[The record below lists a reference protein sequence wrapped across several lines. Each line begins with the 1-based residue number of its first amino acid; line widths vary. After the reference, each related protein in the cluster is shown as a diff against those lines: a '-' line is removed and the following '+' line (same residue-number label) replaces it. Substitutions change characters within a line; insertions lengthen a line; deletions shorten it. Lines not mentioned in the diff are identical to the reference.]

1 MLPFQAVKNT
11 KEKTKIKKYQSNY
24 NFTIH
29 KKIGVVS
36 EKPNGWTLE
45 LNIVSFNGRDAKYD
59 LLEWRNDHTEL
70 RTGARFSESDLKPL
84 MELIRKHL
92 AESGNEE

>member
-1 MLPFQAVKNT
+1 M
-11 KEKTKIKKYQSNY
+11 KKDQSNY
-24 NFTIH
+24 NFKIH
-29 KKIGVVS
+29 EQIGVVS

-59 LLEWRNDHTEL
+59 LREWRNDHTEL

-84 MELIRKHL
+84 MELIGKHL
-92 AESGNEE
+92 EESGHGE